1 MTSKIITKTILAI
14 ATLSLS
20 QSTSLHAQDNS
31 GAQKEMPAKALEESY
46 VNPSL
51 RGTILHDDYDAL
63 VMCKEKALDI
73 LSTLGDSDYGI
84 KNRKAVKKLLSQE
97 EQEISLED
105 LHGHHR
111 VRSIQVNNSGIFI
124 YPFFACR
131 FTEKDGKPFFE
142 KTAGSQRKSGFIY
155 ANKPTSMIFLGGW
168 SVNDEPQTEYGSLN
182 SVAGTL
188 YKINENKLIMLFV
201 RPYRDFEIYEFTKQQ
216 ADQPSHFHRLANSR
230 AKGVTLPTKGND
242 SLCER

>member
-1 MTSKIITKTILAI
+1 MTSKIITKAILAI

-20 QSTSLHAQDNS
+20 QSTSLHAQDKS

-84 KNRKAVKKLLSQE
+84 KNRKAVKKLLSQK

-124 YPFFACR
+124 YPSSLAALQR
-131 FTEKDGKPFFE
+131 
-142 KTAGSQRKSGFIY
+142 KTANHSLKRLPA
-155 ANKPTSMIFLGGW
+155 ANANPDSYMPTS
-168 SVNDEPQTEYGSLN
+168 QHT
-182 SVAGTL
+182 
-188 YKINENKLIMLFV
+188 
-201 RPYRDFEIYEFTKQQ
+201 
-216 ADQPSHFHRLANSR
+216 
-230 AKGVTLPTKGND
+230 
-242 SLCER
+242 

>member
-1 MTSKIITKTILAI
+1 MEIPITTMTSKIITKAILAI

-20 QSTSLHAQDNS
+20 QSTSLHAQDKS

-84 KNRKAVKKLLSQE
+84 KNRKAVKKLLSQK

-155 ANKPTSMIFLGGW
+155 ANKPTYMIFLGGW

-230 AKGVTLPTKGND
+230 AKGVTLPHK
-242 SLCER
+242 R